1 MANENAELK
10 NTEIDNADSF
20 DFNELETKLQNDLDS
35 QLSELELLKEDRE
48 KIGSP
53 ENLGNTVMNVV
64 WEQFL
69 NQLAA
74 TAGEDFIKDNR
85 GLTLDLRNDT
95 HIQTTENFENG
106 KIATHNNKIDY
117 QKRHDDWQDN
127 FQKDNNGNIEKYQK
141 VNSDDIKIY
150 RKDDNGNIEKYD
162 ARSKSYKKVLK
173 KDAREPFD
181 KNRDKGSA
189 AVNKDHTVSAAEI
202 IRDSEAN
209 AHLDK
214 REQIDFA
221 NGDKNLKD
229 LDAAANKSKGDS
241 KMNDWLDSERNGV
254 KPADMFNINKDELRE
269 RDRVAREE
277 YEKLKEEGER
287 KSVEAGKQSQKE
299 EAFRIT
305 GKALRAVIMQLLTE
319 LIKEVIRKLILWLKT
334 TQKNLESLLNTIKSA
349 INSFI
354 SKLKTHLVSAGSTL
368 ITTIATAI
376 LGPIVRTIK
385 KVWTM
390 LKQGWRSL
398 KEAITYLKSP
408 DNKNKPF
415 GRLIL
420 ETGKIVIAGLSATGA
435 LVLGE
440 VIEKGLMSVP
450 VFAFEI
456 PILGSLASLMG
467 LFMGG
472 LVAGIVGAIAMSLID
487 KAVAKQQM
495 AEAVNKE
502 VNKGNEVLN
511 TQNAVITLNE
521 EKLEH
526 TKKSVASSIK
536 ERHKIAAK
544 IIEESLTNIHDE
556 NIKNEVAVSGNEVS
570 FDNMLDNLNKLLK

>member
-1 MANENAELK
+1 MANENEMLEI
-10 NTEIDNADSF
+10 TEIENADSF

-69 NQLAA
+69 NQLTA

-85 GLTLDLRNDT
+85 GLTLDLRNNA

-106 KIATHNNKIDY
+106 KIAKHNNKIDY
-117 QKRHDDWQDN
+117 QKRHDDWQNN
-127 FQKDNNGNIEKYQK
+127 FQSEDNGNIEKYQK
-141 VNSDDIKIY
+141 VNSDNIKIY

-162 ARSKSYKKVLK
+162 KRSKAYKKVLK
-173 KDAREPFD
+173 KDAREAFD

-202 IRDSEAN
+202 IRDPEAN

-221 NGDKNLKD
+221 NSNKNLKD
-229 LDAAANKSKGDS
+229 LDAAANQSKGDS
-241 KMNDWLDSERNGV
+241 KMKDWLNSERDGE
-254 KPADMFNINKDELRE
+254 KPAERFSLDEEKLSE
-269 RDRVAREE
+269 DDRIAREE
-277 YEKLKEEGER
+277 YENRKEEGER
-287 KSVEAGKQSQKE
+287 KSIEAGKQSQKE

-305 GKALRAVIMQLLTE
+305 GKALRTVVMQLLAE

-334 TQKNLESLLNTIKSA
+334 TQKNLESLHNTIKSA

-420 ETGKIVIAGLSATGA
+420 ETGKIVIAGLSATGT

-456 PILGSLASLMG
+456 PILGSLASLIG

-487 KAVAKQQM
+487 KAIAKQQM

-511 TQNAVITLNE
+511 TQNAVIALNE
-521 EKLEH
+521 NKLEH
-526 TKKSVASSIK
+526 TKNSVASSIQ
-536 ERHKIAAK
+536 ERHEIAAN
-544 IIEESLTNIHDE
+544 IIKESLTNIHDE
-556 NIKNEVAVSGNEVS
+556 NVNNEVAVSGNEVA
-570 FDNMLDNLNKLLK
+570 FDNMLDILNNLSK

>member
-1 MANENAELK
+1 MANENAVLEI
-10 NTEIDNADSF
+10 TEIDNADSF

-35 QLSELELLKEDRE
+35 QLSELEFLKEDRE

-53 ENLGNTVMNVV
+53 ENLGKTVMNVV

-69 NQLAA
+69 NQLAT
-74 TAGEDFIKDNR
+74 TAGEDFIKENR
-85 GLTLDLRNDT
+85 GLTLDLRDEA

-106 KIATHNNKIDY
+106 NIAKHNDKIDF

-127 FQKDNNGNIEKYQK
+127 FQRDDNGDIKLADKYKTDDYQK
-141 VNSDDIKIY
+141 VLKEEA
-150 RKDDNGNIEKYD
+150 RK
-162 ARSKSYKKVLK
+162 
-173 KDAREPFD
+173 PFD

-189 AVNKDHTVSAAEI
+189 AVPKDHTVSAAEI
-202 IRDSEAN
+202 IRDPEAN
-209 AHLDK
+209 AHLEK
-214 REQIDFA
+214 QEKIDFA
-221 NGDKNLKD
+221 NGNKNLKD
-229 LDAAANKSKGDS
+229 LDAAANCSKSDR
-241 KMNDWLDSERNGV
+241 KMDDWLNSERNG
-254 KPADMFNINKDELRE
+254 KPAERFNIDEEKLRE
-269 RDRVAREE
+269 DDRIAREE
-277 YEKLKEEGER
+277 YENLKEKGER
-287 KSVEAGKQSQKE
+287 KTIESGKQSKKE
-299 EAFRIT
+299 ETFRIT
-305 GKALRAVIMQLLTE
+305 GKALRAVVMQLLAE
-319 LIKEVIRKLILWLKT
+319 LIKEVIRKLILWFKT
-334 TQKNLESLLNTIKSA
+334 TQKNLESLLNYIKSA

-354 SKLKTHLVSAGSTL
+354 SKLKTHLVGAGSTL

-398 KEAITYLKSP
+398 KEAITFLKSP

-420 ETGKIVIAGLSATGA
+420 ETGKIVIAGLSAAGA
-435 LVLGE
+435 IVLGE

-456 PILGSLASLMG
+456 PILGSLASLIG

-472 LVAGIVGAIAMSLID
+472 LVAGIVGAVAMSLID

-495 AEAVNKE
+495 AEVVKREMKNS
-502 VNKGNEVLN
+502 NEVLS
-511 TQNAVITLNE
+511 TQNSVIALNE
-521 EKLEH
+521 KRLEQ
-526 TKKSVASSIK
+526 TKKSVDSSIR
-536 ERHKIAAK
+536 ERHKIAAN

-556 NIKNEVAVSGNEVS
+556 NVNNKVAVSGNEIE
-570 FDNMLDNLNKLLK
+570 FDNMLDNLNKLSK